1 MLECHAQRAGS
12 SGHLH
17 IYELSYSSSDA
28 DQFLGPT
35 ADYEHQLYR
44 AEGHMLMFLVP
55 SKLNVSE

>member
-28 DQFLGPT
+28 DQFLGPIRIT
-35 ADYEHQLYR
+35 NTSSVER
-44 AEGHMLMFLVP
+44 KVIC
-55 SKLNVSE
+55 